1 MEMTLKYG
9 SGHVR
14 FLLPDTAGVDVLNA
28 RSVPVVSD
36 LGKALRTA
44 LDAPIAHPP
53 LESMPAPKSVAIAV
67 PDETRPTPLKRIL
80 PLLLDRIFAAYPA
93 LAPSAVTIVVGGG
106 LHPEPDAA
114 QLGRILP
121 EDLRGCAVATH
132 DAERSPVTSFG
143 VTSRGTPVLINSVFS
158 GAQLKIVVGQI
169 DPHQF
174 VGFTGGAKGAVI
186 GLGAKAL
193 IQHNHGLMDLPGAQV
208 GEAQTN
214 PVRLDL
220 NEAGE
225 LAGIDL
231 AVNVVLN
238 PAKEVVGLVAGRPA
252 ETMFQG
258 AKIAAQVYG
267 LAFDEPYDIVVASC
281 GGTPKDICLYQ
292 AQKGLNMASLCAR
305 EGGKILLL
313 AECAQG
319 VGDDVYLD
327 YVRRF
332 STPCEQLKE
341 FKEAGFRMGAHKS
354 FLFSRTLT
362 RNEVVIKSELDAET
376 LAQCHL
382 VKGELQET
390 LDRWLASLGPAARI
404 AVLPSANTTYF
415 YRADSGRS

>member
-1 MEMTLKYG
+1 MEITLKYG
-9 SGHVR
+9 SGHLD
-14 FLLPDTAGVDVLNA
+14 FTLPDEANVTVFSAHP
-28 RSVPVVSD
+28 VPVISD
-36 LGKALRTA
+36 LTPALKSA

-53 LESMPAPKSVAIAV
+53 LESMPAPDSVAIAV

-80 PLLLDRIFAAYPA
+80 PPLLDRLFAAYPT
-93 LAPSAVTIVVGGG
+93 LPPSAVTIVVGGG

-114 QLGRILP
+114 QLKRILP
-121 EDLRGCAVATH
+121 ENLRGCAVVAH
-132 DAERSPVTSFG
+132 DAERSPITSFG
-143 VTSRGTPVLINSVFS
+143 VTSRGTPIEINSMFS
-158 GAQLKIVVGQI
+158 KAQLRIVVGQI

-174 VGFTGGAKGAVI
+174 VGFTGGAKGAII
-186 GLGAKAL
+186 GLGSRAS
-193 IQHNHGLMDLPGAQV
+193 IQHNHGLMAHPDARV
-208 GEAQTN
+208 GVVESN

-225 LAGIDL
+225 RAGIDL
-231 AVNVVLN
+231 AVNVILN
-238 PAKEVVGLVAGRPA
+238 PAKEVVGLVAGRPS

-267 LAFDEPYDIVVASC
+267 LAFDEPFDIVVASC

-305 EGGKILLL
+305 EGGKIILL
-313 AECAQG
+313 AKCAQG
-319 VGDDVYLD
+319 IGDDVYFD

-332 STPCEQLKE
+332 SSPCEQLKE
-341 FKEAGFRMGAHKS
+341 FKEVGFRIGAHKS

-362 RNEVVIKSELDAET
+362 HHEVVIQSELDEKT

-382 VKGELQET
+382 VKGGLQET
-390 LDRWLASLGPAARI
+390 LDRWIASAGPSARI

-415 YRADSGRS
+415 YKSNSGR

>member
-1 MEMTLKYG
+1 MTLKYG
-9 SGHVR
+9 SGHLR
-14 FLLPDTAGVDVLNA
+14 FHLPDEANVDVLNA
-28 RSVPVVSD
+28 RPAQVVSD
-36 LGKALRTA
+36 LGRSLQAA
-44 LDAPIAHPP
+44 LDAPIDHPP
-53 LESMPAPKSVAIAV
+53 LESMPVPESIAIAV

-80 PLLLDRIFAAYPA
+80 PLLLDRVFAAYPA

-114 QLGRILP
+114 QLKRILP
-121 EDLRGCAVATH
+121 DDLRGCAVATH
-132 DAERSPVTSFG
+132 DAERSPTTSFG
-143 VTSRGTPVLINSVFS
+143 VTSRGTPVAINSVFS
-158 GAQLKIVVGQI
+158 RAQLKIVVGQI

-186 GLGAKAL
+186 GLGSKAG
-193 IQHNHGLMDLPGAQV
+193 IQHNHSLMDHPDARV
-208 GEAQTN
+208 GVAETN

-225 LAGIDL
+225 LAGIDF
-231 AVNVVLN
+231 AVNVILN

-305 EGGKILLL
+305 EGGNILLL

-319 VGDDVYLD
+319 VGDNVYLD

-332 STPCEQLKE
+332 SSPCDQLKE
-341 FKEAGFRMGAHKS
+341 FKKVGFRMGAHKS

-362 RNEVVIKSELDAET
+362 RNQVVIKSELDAET

-382 VKGELQET
+382 MKGDLQET

-415 YRADSGRS
+415 YKSDSGR